1 MIIISWLS
9 NWAGAIVVA
18 VVIGT
23 IIEMILPE
31 GNCKKYIKVV
41 IGIYV
46 LFTIVSPVIT
56 KFTGRD
62 IKVSDILD
70 LDNYA
75 QEIEE
80 KNKMQ
85 NTIEDNNE
93 NNIKDIYLEGIKDDM
108 KAKINGKGYDVKD
121 IDIDIA
127 NDESYTI
134 LTLNINVVK
143 ENSENQ
149 PNKDNIN
156 NDNVEQIEPVNK
168 IEINIGENNNLVNE
182 INNKE
187 NDTER
192 NKNNLSNTE
201 KKELKEYL
209 SSVYDIKEE
218 SITIN

>member
-9 NWAGAIVVA
+9 NWAGAIIVA

-62 IKVSDILD
+62 IQVSDILD
-70 LDNYA
+70 LDKYTH
-75 QEIEE
+75 EIEE
-80 KNKMQ
+80 RSRMQ

-93 NNIKDIYLEGIKDDM
+93 NNIKNMYLEGIKDDM

-127 NDESYTI
+127 NDESYNI
-134 LTLNINVVK
+134 LTLNVNVVK
-143 ENSENQ
+143 ENSEDQ
-149 PNKDNIN
+149 SNKDNIN
-156 NDNVEQIEPVNK
+156 NNVEQIEPVNK

-187 NDTER
+187 NNNE
-192 NKNNLSNTE
+192 NNNNNLSNTE
-201 KKELKEYL
+201 KKELKQYL

>member
-1 MIIISWLS
+1 
-9 NWAGAIVVA
+9 
-18 VVIGT
+18 
-23 IIEMILPE
+23 MILPE

-41 IGIYV
+41 IGIYI

-62 IKVSDILD
+62 IQVSDILD
-70 LDNYA
+70 LDKYT

-80 KNKMQ
+80 RSRMQ

-93 NNIKDIYLEGIKDDM
+93 NNIKNMYLEGIKDDM

-134 LTLNINVVK
+134 LTLNVNVVK

-187 NDTER
+187 NDTEK

-209 SSVYDIKEE
+209 SSVYDIKKE

>member
-9 NWAGAIVVA
+9 NWAGAIIVA

-46 LFTIVSPVIT
+46 LFTIISPVIT

-62 IKVSDILD
+62 IQVSDILD
-70 LDNYA
+70 LDKYTH
-75 QEIEE
+75 EIEE
-80 KNKMQ
+80 RSRMQ
-85 NTIEDNNE
+85 NTVEDNNE
-93 NNIKDIYLEGIKDDM
+93 NNIKNMYLEGIKDDM

-127 NDESYTI
+127 NDESYNI
-134 LTLNINVVK
+134 LTLNVNVVK
-143 ENSENQ
+143 ENSEDQ
-149 PNKDNIN
+149 SNKDNIN
-156 NDNVEQIEPVNK
+156 NNVEQIEPVNK

-192 NKNNLSNTE
+192 NNNNLSNTE

>member
-9 NWAGAIVVA
+9 NWAGAIIVA

-46 LFTIVSPVIT
+46 LFTIISPVIT

-62 IKVSDILD
+62 IQVSDILD
-70 LDNYA
+70 LDKYTH
-75 QEIEE
+75 EIEE
-80 KNKMQ
+80 RSRMQ

-93 NNIKDIYLEGIKDDM
+93 NNIKNMYLEGIKDDM

-127 NDESYTI
+127 NDESYNI
-134 LTLNINVVK
+134 LTLNVNVVK
-143 ENSENQ
+143 ENSEDQ
-149 PNKDNIN
+149 SNKDNIN
-156 NDNVEQIEPVNK
+156 NNVEQIEPVNK

-192 NKNNLSNTE
+192 NNNNLSNTE

>member
-9 NWAGAIVVA
+9 NWAGAIIVA

-62 IKVSDILD
+62 IQVSDILD
-70 LDNYA
+70 LDKYTH
-75 QEIEE
+75 EIEE
-80 KNKMQ
+80 RSRMQ

-93 NNIKDIYLEGIKDDM
+93 NNIKNMYLEGIKDDM

-127 NDESYTI
+127 NDESYNI
-134 LTLNINVVK
+134 LTLNVNVVK
-143 ENSENQ
+143 ENSEDQ
-149 PNKDNIN
+149 SNKDNIN
-156 NDNVEQIEPVNK
+156 NNVEQIEPVNK

-192 NKNNLSNTE
+192 NNNNLSNTE